1 MNYMFEKLLLKNIK
15 VTITQGINPYTQG
28 NPMKIKNY
36 IPAFLGI
43 ILMTTVFFG
52 CSSKTPAF
60 DPSTICSQ
68 QVAPLAPKA
77 AHMMNAGEHKLYT
90 ELDCN
95 IGQMN
100 GGREFLLAIQEEVE
114 ARNEVPAEYMT
125 EFYDLNK
132 LIVEANGKF
141 DGVLAQVDPEWM
153 RAMKANYKN

>member
-1 MNYMFEKLLLKNIK
+1 MRTKSFMQL
-15 VTITQGINPYTQG
+15 
-28 NPMKIKNY
+28 
-36 IPAFLGI
+36 FLGI
-43 ILMTTVFFG
+43 LLMTAVFYG

-68 QVAPLAPKA
+68 QAAPLAPKA
-77 AHMMNAGEHKLYT
+77 AHMMNAGEHKLYA

-95 IGQMN
+95 IGQMK
-100 GGREFLLAIQEEVE
+100 GGKEFLLAIQEEVE

-132 LIVEANGKF
+132 LIVEADGKF

-153 RAMKANYKN
+153 RTLKANYVQ

>member
-1 MNYMFEKLLLKNIK
+1 
-15 VTITQGINPYTQG
+15 
-28 NPMKIKNY
+28 MKTKSF
-36 IPAFLGI
+36 IPVFLGI
-43 ILMTTVFFG
+43 LLMTTVFYG

-68 QVAPLAPKA
+68 QAAPLEPKA
-77 AHMMNAGEHKLYT
+77 AHMMNAGEHKLYA

-95 IGQMN
+95 IGQLK
-100 GGREFLLAIQEEVE
+100 GGREFLLTIQEEVE
-114 ARNEVPAEYMT
+114 ARTAVPTEDMT

>member
-1 MNYMFEKLLLKNIK
+1 MRTKSFIQL
-15 VTITQGINPYTQG
+15 
-28 NPMKIKNY
+28 
-36 IPAFLGI
+36 FLGI
-43 ILMTTVFFG
+43 LLMTAVFYG
-52 CSSKTPAF
+52 CSSKTPTF

-68 QVAPLAPKA
+68 QSAPLAPKA
-77 AHMMNAGEHKLYT
+77 AHMMNAGEQRLYT

-95 IGQMN
+95 IGQMK

-114 ARNEVPAEYMT
+114 ARDEAPADYMT

-153 RAMKANYKN
+153 RTLKANYVQ